1 MKDERLHF
9 SSGKVLM
16 SGSSIRRVS
25 EWKYQSDILSENLTL
40 NADTARM
47 SRALLKQFH
56 LFRSKFYYLI
66 VVMLKNFFRT
76 YTSSFHGA
84 ESWYNFINASVNN
97 DVVVVYHKCVRNVV
111 DLNVFGK

>member
-56 LFRSKFYYLI
+56 SFYSKFSFLSGDMVNYLFR
-66 VVMLKNFFRT
+66 T
-76 YTSSFHGA
+76 
-84 ESWYNFINASVNN
+84 
-97 DVVVVYHKCVRNVV
+97 
-111 DLNVFGK
+111 